1 MTTELLTERHGATLL
16 ITLSGPATRNAL
28 STQVFAAGIETLNM
42 AESNPDVGA
51 VVLTGAGG
59 HFCSGADLQHFLK
72 NKHNLSAQGAQID
85 AFNQWIEALRSFP
98 KPVIAAVEGLA
109 AGSGLALVMACD
121 LVVAA
126 ETARFSAHPQQT
138 PLTPDGGL
146 SHTLV
151 QALGRARAL
160 EVLWQGSPLSAQ
172 QWHQWG
178 AAQKLVPGGTAVQAA
193 IEWGEDLARL
203 PASVVSSI
211 KELINDAPHQ
221 SLRAQMTAEKQHAL
235 INLAQGQV
243 PGHSAD

>member
-16 ITLSGPATRNAL
+16 ITLSGPATRNTL

-42 AESNPDVGA
+42 AETNPDVGA
-51 VVLTGAGG
+51 VVLSGAGG
-59 HFCSGADLQHFLK
+59 HFCAGADLQHFLR

-109 AGSGLALVMACD
+109 AGSGLALAMACD
-121 LVVAA
+121 LMVAS

-146 SHTLV
+146 SHALV
-151 QALGRARAL
+151 QTLGRARAL
-160 EVLWQGSPLSAQ
+160 EVLWQGAPISAQ

-193 IEWGEDLARL
+193 IEWAQDLAQL

-211 KELINDAPHQ
+211 KELVNDAPHQ
-221 SLRAQMTAEKQHAL
+221 SLRAQMNAEKQHAL
-235 INLAQGQV
+235 INLAQGQI
-243 PGHSAD
+243 PGHIAE

>member
-1 MTTELLTERHGATLL
+1 MTTELLTERQGATLL

-109 AGSGLALVMACD
+109 AGSGLALAMACD

-151 QALGRARAL
+151 QTLGRARAL
-160 EVLWQGSPLSAQ
+160 EVMWQGTPISAQ

-193 IEWGEDLARL
+193 IEWAQDLAQL

-211 KELINDAPHQ
+211 KEMVNDAPQQ
-221 SLRAQMTAEKQHAL
+221 SMRAQMTAEKQHAL
-235 INLAQGQV
+235 INLAQGQI

>member
-1 MTTELLTERHGATLL
+1 M
-16 ITLSGPATRNAL
+16 
-28 STQVFAAGIETLNM
+28 
-42 AESNPDVGA
+42 
-51 VVLTGAGG
+51 
-59 HFCSGADLQHFLK
+59 
-72 NKHNLSAQGAQID
+72 
-85 AFNQWIEALRSFP
+85 
-98 KPVIAAVEGLA
+98 IAAVEGLA

-211 KELINDAPHQ
+211 KELVNDAPHQ

>member
-85 AFNQWIEALRSFP
+85 AFSQWIEALRSFP

-211 KELINDAPHQ
+211 KELVNDAPHQ

>member
-151 QALGRARAL
+151 QTLGRARAL
-160 EVLWQGSPLSAQ
+160 EVMWQGTPISAQ

-211 KELINDAPHQ
+211 KELVNDAPHQ

>member
-28 STQVFAAGIETLNM
+28 NTQVFAAGIETLNM

-126 ETARFSAHPQQT
+126 ETARFSAHPQPT

-160 EVLWQGSPLSAQ
+160 EVLWQGSPVSAQ

-178 AAQKLVPGGTAVQAA
+178 AAQKLVQGGTTVQAA
-193 IEWGEDLARL
+193 IAWGQDLAQL
-203 PASVVSSI
+203 PTSVVSSI
-211 KELINDAPHQ
+211 KELVNDAPHQ

>member
-1 MTTELLTERHGATLL
+1 MTTELLTERQGATLL

-151 QALGRARAL
+151 QTLGRARAL
-160 EVLWQGSPLSAQ
+160 EVMWQGTPISAQ

-211 KELINDAPHQ
+211 KELVNDAPHQ

>member
-42 AESNPDVGA
+42 AESNPEVGA

-126 ETARFSAHPQQT
+126 ETARFSAHPPQT

-172 QWHQWG
+172 LWHQWG

-193 IEWGEDLARL
+193 IEWGQDLARL

-211 KELINDAPHQ
+211 KELVNDAPHQ
-221 SLRAQMTAEKQHAL
+221 PLRAQMTAEKQHAL

>member
-151 QALGRARAL
+151 QTLGRTRAL
-160 EVLWQGSPLSAQ
+160 EVMWQGTPISAQ

-211 KELINDAPHQ
+211 KELVNDAPHQ

>member
-16 ITLSGPATRNAL
+16 ITLSGPATRNTL
-28 STQVFAAGIETLNM
+28 NTQVFAAGIETLNM

-126 ETARFSAHPQQT
+126 ETARFSAHPQPT

-160 EVLWQGSPLSAQ
+160 EVLWQGSPVSAQ

-193 IEWGEDLARL
+193 IAWGQDLAQL
-203 PASVVSSI
+203 PTSVVSSI
-211 KELINDAPHQ
+211 KELVNDAPHQ

>member
-211 KELINDAPHQ
+211 KELVNDAPHQ

-243 PGHSAD
+243 PGYSAD

>member
-211 KELINDAPHQ
+211 KELVNYAPHQ
-221 SLRAQMTAEKQHAL
+221 SLRAQMTAEKKHAL

-243 PGHSAD
+243 PGYSAD

>member
-28 STQVFAAGIETLNM
+28 NTQVFAAGIETLNM

-126 ETARFSAHPQQT
+126 ETARFSAHPQPT

-160 EVLWQGSPLSAQ
+160 EVLWQGSPVSAQ

-193 IEWGEDLARL
+193 IAWGQDLAQL
-203 PASVVSSI
+203 PTSVVSSI
-211 KELINDAPHQ
+211 KELVNDAPHQ

>member
-1 MTTELLTERHGATLL
+1 MTTELLTERQGATLL

-211 KELINDAPHQ
+211 KELVNDAPHQ

>member
-211 KELINDAPHQ
+211 KELVNDAPHQ

-243 PGHSAD
+243 PGNSAD

>member
-85 AFNQWIEALRSFP
+85 AFSQWIEALRSFP

-151 QALGRARAL
+151 QTLGRTRAL
-160 EVLWQGSPLSAQ
+160 EVMWQGTPISAQ

-211 KELINDAPHQ
+211 KELVNDAPHQ

>member
-1 MTTELLTERHGATLL
+1 MTTELLNERQGATLL

>member
-59 HFCSGADLQHFLK
+59 HFCSGADLQNFLK
-72 NKHNLSAQGAQID
+72 NKHNLSAQGTQID

-211 KELINDAPHQ
+211 KELVNDAPHQ

>member
-42 AESNPDVGA
+42 AESNPDVGS

-211 KELINDAPHQ
+211 KELVNDAPHQ

>member
-42 AESNPDVGA
+42 AESNPDVGS

-211 KELINDAPHQ
+211 KELVNDAPHQ

-243 PGHSAD
+243 PGYSAD

>member
-160 EVLWQGSPLSAQ
+160 EVLWQGSPIAAQ

-178 AAQKLVPGGTAVQAA
+178 AAQKLVPGGTAVQVA
-193 IEWGEDLARL
+193 IEWGEDLSRL

-211 KELINDAPHQ
+211 KELVNDAPHQ

-235 INLAQGQV
+235 INLAQGQT
-243 PGHSAD
+243 PGYSAD

>member
-193 IEWGEDLARL
+193 VEWGEDLARL

-211 KELINDAPHQ
+211 KELVNDAPHQ

>member
-211 KELINDAPHQ
+211 KELVNDAPHQ

>member
-72 NKHNLSAQGAQID
+72 NKHNLSAQGTQID
-85 AFNQWIEALRSFP
+85 AFSQWIEALRSFP

-178 AAQKLVPGGTAVQAA
+178 AAQKMVPGGTAVQAA

-211 KELINDAPHQ
+211 KELVNDAPHQ

>member
-28 STQVFAAGIETLNM
+28 NTQVFAAGIETLNM

-126 ETARFSAHPQQT
+126 ETARFSAHPQPT

-160 EVLWQGSPLSAQ
+160 EVLWQGSPVSAQ

-178 AAQKLVPGGTAVQAA
+178 AAQKLVQGGTAVQAA
-193 IEWGEDLARL
+193 IAWGQDLAQL
-203 PASVVSSI
+203 PTSVVSSI
-211 KELINDAPHQ
+211 KELVNDAPHQ

>member
-28 STQVFAAGIETLNM
+28 NTQVFAAGIETLNM

-160 EVLWQGSPLSAQ
+160 EVLWQGSPVSAQ

-193 IEWGEDLARL
+193 IAWGQDLAQL
-203 PASVVSSI
+203 PTSVVSSI
-211 KELINDAPHQ
+211 KELVNDAPHQ
-221 SLRAQMTAEKQHAL
+221 SLRAQMTAEKQHTL

>member
-28 STQVFAAGIETLNM
+28 NTQVFAAGIETLNM

-126 ETARFSAHPQQT
+126 ETARFSAHPQPT

-160 EVLWQGSPLSAQ
+160 EVLWQGSPVSAQ

-193 IEWGEDLARL
+193 IAWGQDLARL
-203 PASVVSSI
+203 PTSVVSSI
-211 KELINDAPHQ
+211 KELVNDAPHQ

-243 PGHSAD
+243 PGHCAD

>member
-28 STQVFAAGIETLNM
+28 NTQVFAAGIETLNM

-126 ETARFSAHPQQT
+126 ETARFSAHPQPT

-160 EVLWQGSPLSAQ
+160 EVLWQGSPVSAQ

-178 AAQKLVPGGTAVQAA
+178 AAQKLVLGGTAVQAA
-193 IEWGEDLARL
+193 IAWGQDLAQL
-203 PASVVSSI
+203 PTSVVSSI
-211 KELINDAPHQ
+211 KELVNDAPHQ

>member
-151 QALGRARAL
+151 QALGQRSN
-160 EVLWQGSPLSAQ
+160 GIN
-172 QWHQWG
+172 
-178 AAQKLVPGGTAVQAA
+178 GGLRKNWCQAA
-193 IEWGEDLARL
+193 PPCRQPLNGGKTWLAY
-203 PASVVSSI
+203 PPVWSAASRSWSTMRR
-211 KELINDAPHQ
+211 INPCG
-221 SLRAQMTAEKQHAL
+221 RR
-235 INLAQGQV
+235 
-243 PGHSAD
+243 

>member
-221 SLRAQMTAEKQHAL
+221 SLRTQMTAEKQHAL